1 MKIRSSWVQCLA
13 SSGNFVILILNII
26 FMCSSHMILKYSYLL
41 FFEQESTP
49 ETRSPYAV
57 QVAISGTE
65 AILLPYL
72 YHSQVYWSVAALS
85 SQTYFSDQNSDY
97 TFIHFFYDEL
107 GQIMGLYALYSTFF
121 KTSLVATI
129 NSPFYQ
135 LTREISKVG
144 IFKFLQ

>member
-72 YHSQVYWSVAALS
+72 YHS
-85 SQTYFSDQNSDY
+85 
-97 TFIHFFYDEL
+97 
-107 GQIMGLYALYSTFF
+107 
-121 KTSLVATI
+121 
-129 NSPFYQ
+129 
-135 LTREISKVG
+135 
-144 IFKFLQ
+144 